1 MATSTSNSTPITD
14 VDPSATGAGRYLVR
28 GQKWGGELG
37 TGVTLDFSFPA
48 GNVSFAA
55 PYGIYNDA
63 GEWSGVQSLRTG
75 EQSAVRSALQAWH
88 AVSGLSFREV
98 ADNDQTVGEIR
109 LASTTIDSAQEY
121 AHAYFPNTDASAGDV
136 WLSAYNWNLGHSA
149 SIARGSDDYQTL
161 LHEIGH
167 AVGLKHGFEGAYA
180 LPAAH
185 DNYFFTLMSYS
196 ARHAGDDGWASFYP
210 TTPMYDDLVAIQA
223 LYGRNMDHNSG
234 DTAYV
239 FNDGARYFE
248 TIDDASGR
256 DCIVYTGRL
265 NTTIDLNSG
274 RFSSLSAPISFH
286 NAGNTRAT
294 VAIGPSTVI
303 EDATGGSGRDTIL
316 GNSADNRLTGR
327 AGDDALN
334 GGAGRD
340 ILIGGAG
347 HDSFYFNTALAK
359 SNVDQIA
366 GFQHGLDTIRLSH
379 AVFDHLGRGV
389 LHARAFAAGHNAH
402 DANDHIVYDRAKGAL
417 YFDADGS
424 GHGDQMQFASV
435 RPGTLLT
442 ASDIVIF

>member
-37 TGVTLDFSFPA
+37 LGVTLDFSFPA
-48 GNVSFAA
+48 GEVSFAT
-55 PYGIYNDA
+55 PYGIYSDA
-63 GEWSGVQSLRTG
+63 GEWRGVQSLGQG
-75 EQSAVRSALQAWH
+75 EQSAARSALQAWS
-88 AVSGLSFREV
+88 AVSGLCFNEV
-98 ADNDQTVGEIR
+98 ADNAQTAGEIR
-109 LASTTIDSAQEY
+109 FASTTIDSGQEY

-136 WLSAYNWNLGHSA
+136 WLSAYNWNLGHNA

-167 AVGLKHGFEGAYA
+167 AVGLKHSFEGAYA
-180 LPAAH
+180 MPAAH

-239 FNDGARYFE
+239 FNDGTRYFE
-248 TIDDASGR
+248 TIDDAGGHDR
-256 DCIVYTGRL
+256 IVYTGRL
-265 NTTIDLNSG
+265 NSTIDLNCG
-274 RFSSLSAPISFH
+274 RFSTLSAPISFH
-286 NAGNTRAT
+286 NSSDTRAT

-303 EDATGGSGRDTIL
+303 EDATGGRARDTIF
-316 GNSADNRLTGR
+316 GNSADNRLIGG
-327 AGDDALN
+327 AGDDALY
-334 GGAGRD
+334 GGAGHD

-347 HDSFYFNTALAK
+347 HDTFYFNTALTK

-366 GFQHGLDTIRLSH
+366 GFQHGADTIRLSH
-379 AVFDHLGRGV
+379 SVFDHLGRGA
-389 LHARAFAAGHNAH
+389 LNIQAFATGHDAH
-402 DANDHIVYDRAKGAL
+402 DAGDRIVYHRAKGAL

-424 GHGDQMQFASV
+424 GHGDQMEFASV
-435 RPGTLLT
+435 RPGTFLT
-442 ASDIVIF
+442 ASDIVIY